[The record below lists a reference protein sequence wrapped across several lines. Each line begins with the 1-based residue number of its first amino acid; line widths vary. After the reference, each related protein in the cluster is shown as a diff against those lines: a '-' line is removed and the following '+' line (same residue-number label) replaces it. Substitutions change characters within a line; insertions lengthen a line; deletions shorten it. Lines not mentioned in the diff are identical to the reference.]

1 MAKGSG
7 WRSCA
12 RRNPFFVAAAQDADD
27 QRKPQGVFM
36 HAQLD
41 AVLAAISPVDQSLAA
56 SGQAHLDNLTKP
68 QGSLGRLEELALQLY
83 LIQGGRPPQADPC
96 RVYTVAGDHGVVA
109 EGVSLFPQEVT
120 RQMVMNFV
128 NGGAGI
134 NVLARASGAELFVV
148 DAGCLGGTFD
158 EHPNLIQG
166 KVAPGT
172 ANLALGPAM
181 TQEQCVRALLLGVDL
196 ADRALAAGVRVLGTG
211 DMGIGNTTPS
221 TALYCAYL
229 GLDPADMTGPGT
241 GLDTQGVSRKA
252 EVITRGLAANATA
265 VAGGDALAILAAL
278 GGYEIACLA
287 GLILGGAK
295 NRQMV
300 CVDGFISTAAC
311 VAAWKLAPA
320 TADYTVLAHA
330 SAEPGHKFAVEKMGK
345 VPLLHLG
352 LRLGEGT
359 GAAIAMYLLRA
370 AAAVY
375 NDMASFASAGVSTA
389 D

>member
-1 MAKGSG
+1 MHVS
-7 WRSCA
+7 
-12 RRNPFFVAAAQDADD
+12 PDAALA
-27 QRKPQGVFM
+27 
-36 HAQLD
+36 
-41 AVLAAISPVDQSLAA
+41 AVLEAITPVDRALAA
-56 SGQAHLDNLTKP
+56 TGQAHLDNLTKP

-83 LIQGGRPPQADPC
+83 LVQGGAKPQADPC

-120 RQMVMNFV
+120 RQMVANFV
-128 NGGAGI
+128 TGGAGI
-134 NVLARASGAELFVV
+134 NVLARTVGAELFVV
-148 DAGCLGGTFD
+148 DAGCLGGGFD
-158 EHPNLIQG
+158 AHPNLIQG

-172 ANLALGPAM
+172 ANLAVGPAM
-181 TQEQCVRALLLGVDL
+181 TREQCVAALLLGVDL
-196 ADRALAAGVRVLGTG
+196 ADRAQAAGVRVLGTG

-241 GLDTQGVSRKA
+241 GLDKSGVDRKA
-252 EVITRGLAANATA
+252 GVIRRGLAANASA
-265 VAGGDALAILAAL
+265 VRSASGPNGALAILAAL
-278 GGYEIACLA
+278 GGLEIACLA

-295 NRQMV
+295 NRQLV

-330 SAEPGHKFAVEKMGK
+330 SAEPGHSLALKKMGK
-345 VPLLHLG
+345 APLLDLG

-359 GAAIAMYLLRA
+359 GAAIAMFLLRSA
-370 AAAVY
+370 AAIY
-375 NDMASFASAGVSTA
+375 NDMASFASAGVSA
-389 D
+389 AAE

>member
-1 MAKGSG
+1 MPAK
-7 WRSCA
+7 
-12 RRNPFFVAAAQDADD
+12 PEAALSAA
-27 QRKPQGVFM
+27 
-36 HAQLD
+36 LS
-41 AVLAAISPVDQSLAA
+41 AVLDQITPVDRSLTA

-68 QGSLGRLEELALQLY
+68 QGSLGRLEELALQLS
-83 LIQGGRPPQADPC
+83 LVQGGARPQADPC

-120 RQMVMNFV
+120 RQMVLNFV
-128 NGGAGI
+128 RGGAGI
-134 NVLARASGAELFVV
+134 NVLARTSGAQLYVV
-148 DAGCLGGTFD
+148 DAGCLGGGFD

-172 ANLALGPAM
+172 ANLAQGPAM
-181 TQEQCVRALLLGVDL
+181 TREQCIQALLLGVSL
-196 ADRALAAGVRVLGTG
+196 ADRAAADGVRVLGTG

-229 GLDPADMTGPGT
+229 GLDPERMTGPGT
-241 GLDTQGVSRKA
+241 GLGAEAVRRKA
-252 EVITRGLAANATA
+252 GVIKQGLQANADA
-265 VAGGDALAILAAL
+265 VKSGDPLTILAAL

-295 NRQMV
+295 NRQLV

-311 VAAWKLAPA
+311 VAAWKLCPA
-320 TADYTVLAHA
+320 TEDYTVLAHA

-345 VPLLHLG
+345 APLLHLG

-359 GAAIAMYLLRA
+359 GAAVAMYLLRSA
-370 AAAVY
+370 AAIY
-375 NDMASFASAGVSTA
+375 NEMASFASAGVSEA
-389 D
+389 GQ